1 MSQLYRYMW
10 LFPLAILVLAFV
22 ATSLL
27 STSLA
32 WSLVFAVAV
41 SAALWSWSQ
50 QRQQQVQQQLH
61 QQEEQQQQQQQQ
73 AGAELAHQLGDLWV
87 DVTPVWRRHI
97 DGCRDL
103 GNESVEA
110 LSARFSQLVN
120 LIHESQNNY
129 AEQGH
134 SSASL
139 ERDKQQLKQL
149 FDRLRSYEDTSDDLF
164 EKISLLEGF
173 ANDLDQ
179 MAASVAS
186 IADQTNMLALN
197 AAIEAARAGD
207 NGRGFAVVATEV
219 RSLSQQS
226 GEAGDQIAGKIS
238 ILKKS
243 MSEITESARE
253 TQEREDETLRESETF
268 INDLVASLEARAQQ
282 LMNQGQALM
291 TLNEQVREEIEQ
303 VIVELQFQDRV
314 SQILDQVTLSMTE
327 LEQEVAGVLT
337 QYRQQGEVRAIHSA
351 AILERMKTQYTTV
364 EQHHHHSDQQ
374 LEETAAGGSVNFF

>member
-1 MSQLYRYMW
+1 MSQLYRYIW
-10 LFPLAILVLAFV
+10 AFPLAVLAL
-22 ATSLL
+22 ALLMNSLM
-27 STSLA
+27 SPTLA
-32 WSLVFAVAV
+32 WSLAFIVGAGL
-41 SAALWSWSQ
+41 ALWSWVQ
-50 QRQQQVQQQLH
+50 QRSSSA
-61 QQEEQQQQQQQQ
+61 QQQQQQQDESQQQQRLQ
-73 AGAELAHQLGDLWV
+73 AGIELANQLGDLWV

-97 DGCRDL
+97 GGCRDL
-103 GNESVEA
+103 GNQSIEA

-120 LIHESQNNY
+120 LIHESQSND
-129 AEQGH
+129 AGHGH

-149 FDRLRSYEDTSDDLF
+149 FERLRSYEDTSDDLF

-226 GEAGDQIAGKIS
+226 GEAGDQIAGKIA

-268 INDLVASLEARAQQ
+268 INNLVSSLEEQASQ
-282 LMNQGQALM
+282 LMVHGQELM

-314 SQILDQVTLSMTE
+314 SQILDQVTISMTD
-327 LEQEVAGVLT
+327 LEEEVAAALA
-337 QYRQQGEVRAIHSA
+337 QYRQQGHASSIHSA
-351 AILERMKTQYTTV
+351 AILDRMKTQYTTV

-374 LEETAAGGSVNFF
+374 LEDTAAGGSVNFF